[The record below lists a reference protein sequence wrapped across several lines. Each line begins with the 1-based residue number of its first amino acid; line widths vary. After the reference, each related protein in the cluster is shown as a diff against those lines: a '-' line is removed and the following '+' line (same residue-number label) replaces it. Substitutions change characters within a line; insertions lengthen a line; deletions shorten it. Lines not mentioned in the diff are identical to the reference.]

1 MRATRFPRILHAG
14 KVRQKP
20 IGCING
26 LTADLACSFVLLET
40 AQRRLAKQ
48 HDTSAA
54 GISVPAAS
62 SLSQNARGGRLYTCS
77 TVASLTV
84 AGKERDRVNIR
95 QLFERHYASLVWY
108 LHARL
113 GDRDL
118 AEDLAQEAF
127 VRLIDKSPRAPDA
140 WLYVVAG
147 NLARDAQRG
156 NRRRSRHLAIVS
168 SLHSGPAEPVD
179 PAPRADAAMCSAE
192 ESALVRETLALL
204 PERDAALLVMRS
216 HDVSYREIA
225 AAIGIAPT
233 SVGPLLARAQQR
245 FIRALGKRAHDRGHD
260 ARASI

>member
-1 MRATRFPRILHAG
+1 M
-14 KVRQKP
+14 
-20 IGCING
+20 
-26 LTADLACSFVLLET
+26 
-40 AQRRLAKQ
+40 
-48 HDTSAA
+48 
-54 GISVPAAS
+54 
-62 SLSQNARGGRLYTCS
+62 
-77 TVASLTV
+77 
-84 AGKERDRVNIR
+84 NIR

-127 VRLIDKSPRAPDA
+127 VRLIEKPPRAPDA
-140 WLYVVAG
+140 WLYIVAG

-156 NRRRSRHLAIVS
+156 ELRRSRHLAIVS
-168 SLHSGPAEPVD
+168 PKRRDVAEPAD
-179 PAPRADAAMCSAE
+179 PAPNADTTMCSAE
-192 ESALVRETLALL
+192 ESALVRETLALI

-225 AAIGIAPT
+225 AAIGISPT

-245 FIRALGKRAHDRGHD
+245 FIRALGDRAHDRGND